1 MWNVMRRALGNISIT
16 VLTVFA
22 AVPAAPAQQAGFVA
36 EVEDLPLMPGLSQI
50 EDAGLIFDTPAGRIV
65 EVYAQGPVPRPAVLA
80 FYRMTLPE
88 LGWRA
93 AGKAEFRR
101 EGETLALD
109 FLPGGDALIV
119 RFTLT
124 PE

>member
-1 MWNVMRRALGNISIT
+1 MWNATRRALGFIPLA
-16 VLTVFA
+16 VLFVLA
-22 AVPAAPAQQAGFVA
+22 APPAAQVQQAGFVT

-65 EVYAQGPVPRPAVLA
+65 EVYAQGPVERPAVLG
-80 FYRMTLPE
+80 FYRTTLPE
-88 LGWRA
+88 LGWRP

-101 EGETLALD
+101 EGETLTLD

-119 RFTLT
+119 RFTLK